1 MDVNE
6 ALQFADE
13 WAKSQTF
20 YEGMQGWRVVCAVL
34 AAEVRRLRV
43 PAVEAVPVGY
53 ALANLDGTIRN
64 HGDGELMVYRN
75 PFSRSDK
82 TDCIPLYTH
91 PPALD
96 VCNMEYMGNSV
107 GYIYQKMEAY
117 RQQLGKAQGLDD
129 DTKKLQSLLSE
140 NARLSIL
147 NHLYEQ
153 ISAGREE
160 FSAMDMD
167 YWDSSHDKLLEA
179 IQNKLDDDTRKLV
192 LELLD
197 ELDTY
202 SLDPYLSR
210 RSKEIVKILKEKL
223 GAGE

>member
-6 ALQFADE
+6 ALQWADQWTE
-13 WAKSQTF
+13 GHTF
-20 YEGMQGWRVVCAVL
+20 YEGMQGWRVVCATL
-34 AAEVRRLRV
+34 AAEVRRQRENLTQLLTGLECRNIEL
-43 PAVEAVPVGY
+43 AVNENTPDAFKLV
-53 ALANLDGTIRN
+53 
-64 HGDGELMVYRN
+64 GELIAHRAKQNTGY
-75 PFSRSDK
+75 
-82 TDCIPLYTH
+82 

-107 GYIYQKMEAY
+107 GHIYQKMEAY
-117 RQQLGKAQGLDD
+117 RYQLGQVKTLD
-129 DTKKLQSLLSE
+129 
-140 NARLSIL
+140 A
-147 NHLYEQ
+147 
-153 ISAGREE
+153 
-160 FSAMDMD
+160 
-167 YWDSSHDKLLEA
+167 
-179 IQNKLDDDTRKLV
+179 DTRKLV